1 MNYSQ
6 VNFYSKKKLSTNL
19 NSNSKKN
26 SITSQTIEDSPLK
39 KRKTSNRTLLIRRSK
54 IRSDRP
60 KLNNNNNENDKLNS
74 IKKTHIRAETVKI
87 GRPQIKKVV

>member
-39 KRKTSNRTLLIRRSK
+39 KEK
-54 IRSDRP
+54 
-60 KLNNNNNENDKLNS
+60 
-74 IKKTHIRAETVKI
+74 
-87 GRPQIKKVV
+87 PQIEHY